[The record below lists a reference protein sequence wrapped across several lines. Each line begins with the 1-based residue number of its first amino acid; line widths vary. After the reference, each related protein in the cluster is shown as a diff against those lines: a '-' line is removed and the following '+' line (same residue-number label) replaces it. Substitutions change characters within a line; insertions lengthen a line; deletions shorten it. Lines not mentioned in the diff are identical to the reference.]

1 MFFRAG
7 ARFWSGVSGLFRS
20 HAHACD
26 RSTDGNPACIMGPGS
41 PPVSFPKLHL
51 SKPGIQ
57 LPATRVDN
65 AEIIRRVRA
74 RFRGTDDQFA
84 SVASAIEHVFG
95 LCKTR
100 DRYLE
105 TDERPG
111 IVADYAVAA
120 ARRCLEVNKVS
131 IDEGDLVIG
140 GSIARQYFEPAT
152 AMEVA
157 AKLGLKRTHAFDVTA
172 ACVGHLEAIQTAAGY
187 LALHDDYR
195 TALVFTSEL
204 SGWFLSYDIQNVRDL
219 QMKTAGLTIG
229 NAAACMLVR
238 RKPFPNGGIKFQAIN
253 TFTAPDHWH
262 LCQVPIDG
270 TLVSSS
276 VELMRLGKYIP
287 PWVKERLGALGM
299 QPSDIHHYI
308 FHQPSEI
315 MVRKILTDIGVDPDR
330 GVYTHAL
337 YGNTASASIGVTYNQ
352 LLSERRV
359 NVGDKIV
366 LGSAAAGYS
375 MVMLT
380 GEWTGPATAAPSASA
395 T

>member
-1 MFFRAG
+1 MI
-7 ARFWSGVSGLFRS
+7 
-20 HAHACD
+20 D
-26 RSTDGNPACIMGPGS
+26 RSFGPLR
-41 PPVSFPKLHL
+41 PFVSLPELHL
-51 SKPGIQ
+51 SKPGIH
-57 LPATRVDN
+57 LPAVRVDN

-74 RFRGTDDQFA
+74 AFRGSDDEFA
-84 SVASAIEHVFG
+84 TIASAIEHVFG
-95 LCKTR
+95 LCKTQV
-100 DRYLE
+100 RYLE
-105 TDERPG
+105 PEKTPG
-111 IVADYAVAA
+111 IIADYAVAA
-120 ARRCLEVNKVS
+120 AKNCLEVNGVS
-131 IDEGDLVIG
+131 LDEVDLVIG

-187 LALHDDYR
+187 LALHDNYR

-229 NAAACMLVR
+229 NAAACVLVR
-238 RKPFPNGGIKFQAIN
+238 RKPFPGGGIKFQAIN

-287 PWVKERLGALGM
+287 PWVQERLGALGLS
-299 QPSDIHHYI
+299 PTDIHHYI

-337 YGNTASASIGVTYNQ
+337 YGNTASASIGVTYRQ
-352 LLSERRV
+352 LLQERRV
-359 NVGDKIV
+359 NTGDRLV

-380 GEWTGPATAAPSASA
+380 GEWTGEASSPPSPAT
-395 T
+395 